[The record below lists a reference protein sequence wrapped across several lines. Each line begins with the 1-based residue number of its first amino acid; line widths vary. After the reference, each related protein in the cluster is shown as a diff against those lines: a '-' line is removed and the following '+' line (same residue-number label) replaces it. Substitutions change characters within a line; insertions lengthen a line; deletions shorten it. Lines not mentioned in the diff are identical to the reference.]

1 MFGYIKPYK
10 PELKLKEIVKYSNAY
25 CALCDQLKCDY
36 GLISTFILS
45 FDITFLLLCLDY
57 FYDGEKECRKIR
69 CPYNPMKSR
78 KVQLS
83 RETLRYSAFINYWL
97 VTEKLYDDYTDDKN
111 YFKGIFRKVLTSNRQ
126 FKKNKAIYES
136 QVQTLESMLHQVY
149 KSEINITNS
158 IDFDKATNAFGKFF
172 AEIFNVIQIDT
183 EDKILLK
190 KLFFQVGKWIYIIDA
205 YDDFEKDVKKNQ
217 FNLLYAL
224 AENDTME
231 KKEVFEKVF
240 SIHLQLKQKIDLL
253 LKKTKE
259 FYVDE
264 CVINVLNFGLDDIF
278 YKITKKKYKE
288 YLGELTGYG
297 NGNMEQMDAKN

>member
-1 MFGYIKPYK
+1 M
-10 PELKLKEIVKYSNAY
+10 
-25 CALCDQLKCDY
+25 
-36 GLISTFILS
+36 
-45 FDITFLLLCLDY
+45 
-57 FYDGEKECRKIR
+57 
-69 CPYNPMKSR
+69 
-78 KVQLS
+78 
-83 RETLRYSAFINYWL
+83 
-97 VTEKLYDDYTDDKN
+97 
-111 YFKGIFRKVLTSNRQ
+111 
-126 FKKNKAIYES
+126 
-136 QVQTLESMLHQVY
+136 
-149 KSEINITNS
+149 
-158 IDFDKATNAFGKFF
+158 
-172 AEIFNVIQIDT
+172 
-183 EDKILLK
+183 
-190 KLFFQVGKWIYIIDA
+190 
-205 YDDFEKDVKKNQ
+205 
-217 FNLLYAL
+217 LYAL